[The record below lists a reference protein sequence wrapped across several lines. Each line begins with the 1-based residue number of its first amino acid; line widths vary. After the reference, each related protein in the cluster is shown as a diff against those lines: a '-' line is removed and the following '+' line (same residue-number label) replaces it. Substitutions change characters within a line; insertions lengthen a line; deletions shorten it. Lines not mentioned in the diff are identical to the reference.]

1 MLPKNVSIIFIENWH
16 YDIDCAEDFIKELSR
31 DLNNRFLIKLGGDV
45 TEYVKAERHE
55 RVPNKYLHNVPALHI
70 VLFEKSSCFPM
81 YIFPYWSFSSELNL
95 KENALES
102 VISAFLSI

>member
-45 TEYVKAERHE
+45 TV
-55 RVPNKYLHNVPALHI
+55 I
-70 VLFEKSSCFPM
+70 DD
-81 YIFPYWSFSSELNL
+81 SE
-95 KENALES
+95 EM
-102 VISAFLSI
+102 